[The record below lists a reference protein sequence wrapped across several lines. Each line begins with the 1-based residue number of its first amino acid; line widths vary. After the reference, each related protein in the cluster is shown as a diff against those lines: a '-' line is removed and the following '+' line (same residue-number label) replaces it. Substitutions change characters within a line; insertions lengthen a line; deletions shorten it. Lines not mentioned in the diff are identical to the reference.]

1 MEANYQNLDVY
12 KVSKELIH
20 FVYKLLRKYPS
31 EEKYALC
38 DQIRRAAISVPANI
52 AEGMGRT
59 SIKEQKHFLEIS
71 YGSLME
77 VQCHL
82 DISTELGY
90 ISKEEYDAA
99 NVYVHRIAN
108 MLNRLHALRR

>member
-1 MEANYQNLDVY
+1 
-12 KVSKELIH
+12 
-20 FVYKLLRKYPS
+20 VYKLLRKYPS

-38 DQIRRAAISVPANI
+38 DQIRRAVISVPANI

-108 MLNRLHALRR
+108 MLNKLHALRR

>member
-1 MEANYQNLDVY
+1 MENNYQNLDVY
-12 KVSKELIH
+12 KVSKELLLL
-20 FVYKLLRKYPS
+20 VYQLLKKFPP

-38 DQIRRAAISVPANI
+38 DQIRRAVISVPANI

-59 SIKEQKHFLEIS
+59 STKEQKHFLEIS

-82 DISTELGY
+82 DIATELAY
-90 ISKEEYDAA
+90 ISREEYNVA
-99 NVYVHRIAN
+99 NAYIHRLAN
-108 MLNRLHALRR
+108 MINKLHALRR